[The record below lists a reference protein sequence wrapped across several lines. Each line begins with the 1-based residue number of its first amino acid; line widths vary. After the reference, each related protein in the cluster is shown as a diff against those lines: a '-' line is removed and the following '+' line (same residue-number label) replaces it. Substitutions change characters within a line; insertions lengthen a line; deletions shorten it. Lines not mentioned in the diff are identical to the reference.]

1 MSLHLR
7 QDRKGAHFA
16 GRWGARFAGQVD
28 MLHGSLLDKILLFA
42 LPLAASTILQQ
53 LFNSA
58 DVAVV
63 GRFDSRQ
70 ALAAVGSNGPAIN
83 LLVNLFVGVSLGTN
97 VVIAHY
103 IGQNERQKIRDAVHT
118 SISLALISGFFLL
131 AWGLVMARPLLRL
144 MDTPEDVMELSVLY
158 LRIYFLGMPFIMLFN
173 FGSAILRS
181 RGDSQRPLWC
191 LAVSGVINV
200 ILNLI
205 LVIVF
210 RLSVAGVGIAT
221 VIANAVSASMVI
233 RFLMTADDPF
243 RFYPRQLLKSENR
256 EHALRMLRIGIPTGM
271 QGVVFSISN
280 ICIQAAINGFGS
292 AASAGSATALN
303 FEFIAYYIINA
314 FTQAAVTFTSQNYGA
329 GNVERCRRVFRLS
342 LWSGLL
348 ITGTVCA
355 AFLFWQHPLLSLYTL
370 DPGVIAFAEV
380 RMFHAV
386 AFVWLCSTYEVSGGA
401 LRGMG
406 YSMLPTTLTLLGCCA
421 FRLVWVYG
429 VIWGMNGSFALL
441 MDTYP
446 ITWTITGTATLI
458 AYFRIRRRA
467 FALFDKEKEAVS
479 PQP

>member
-1 MSLHLR
+1 MRYHSR
-7 QDRKGAHFA
+7 QN
-16 GRWGARFAGQVD
+16 QID
-28 MLHGSLLDKILLFA
+28 MLHGSLLDKIVLFA
-42 LPLAASTILQQ
+42 VPLAASTILQQ

-70 ALAAVGSNGPAIN
+70 ALAAVGSNGAAIN
-83 LLVNLFVGVSLGTN
+83 LLVNLFVGISIGAN
-97 VVIAHY
+97 VVIANY
-103 IGQNERQKIRDAVHT
+103 IGQNEKKKINEAVHT
-118 SISLALISGFFLL
+118 AVSLALISGFFLL
-131 AWGLVMARPLLRL
+131 AWGLLMARPLLRL
-144 MDTPEDVMELSVLY
+144 MNVPEDVMELSVLY
-158 LRIYFLGMPFIMLFN
+158 LRIYFLGMPFIMLYN
-173 FGSAILRS
+173 FGAAILRS

-221 VIANAVSASMVI
+221 VLANAVSAAMVM
-233 RFLMTADDPF
+233 RFLMAGEEPF
-243 RFYPRQLLKSENR
+243 RLCLRQLSLNR
-256 EHALRMLRIGIPTGM
+256 EHALRMLRIGIPTGL
-271 QGVVFSISN
+271 QGTVFSISN

-303 FEFIAYYIINA
+303 FEFIAYYIVSA

-329 GNVERCRRVFRLS
+329 GDVERCKRVFRLS
-342 LWSGLL
+342 LGSSLLISGLA
-348 ITGTVCA
+348 CA
-355 AFLFWQHPLLSLYTL
+355 AFLFWQRPLLSLYTI
-370 DPGVIAFAEV
+370 DPLVLPFAEV
-380 RMFHAV
+380 RMLHAV

-429 VIWGMNGSFALL
+429 VIWGMGGSFGLL
-441 MDTYP
+441 MDAYP
-446 ITWTITGTATLI
+446 ITWTITGAATII
-458 AYFRIRRRA
+458 AYFHVRKRA
-467 FALFDKEKEAVS
+467 FEKS
-479 PQP
+479 SLLRL